1 MTALKKKVDLKTLLR
16 RYSVALILL
25 LMCAVLAL
33 LSRRF
38 LSTTN
43 LINIALQTSI
53 VALVAIGMTFTIL
66 TGGIDLSV
74 GSLVAL
80 CGAVS
85 AGLVTRS
92 GFPIAAAFAAAI
104 FTGCA
109 FGTISGLLI
118 VKGNIPPFVATLSM
132 MAVGRGLTL
141 VYTQG
146 KPIAGM
152 GDAFVF
158 WGTGKLGPI
167 PVPVLILL
175 LIFLLS
181 YLVLHHTRFG
191 LHIYAIGGN
200 EDTVRLAGIK
210 NEPRKIAVY
219 VISGFTSALAGV
231 LLTARLWS
239 AQPTAGIGLELEA
252 IASTVLGGTSL
263 MGGSGGT
270 GGTVVGAFIMGV
282 LSNGL
287 NLLEVPAYYQRIVK
301 GIIFILAV
309 MLDLYTKRVRGSRQL
324 LFGELK
330 GAAGNKGNIGEP
342 PKEP

>member
-1 MTALKKKVDLKTLLR
+1 MTAIQKSVDLKTLLR

-38 LSTTN
+38 LNATN

-80 CGAVS
+80 CGAVA

-92 GFPIAAAFAAAI
+92 GFPIATAFAAAI
-104 FTGCA
+104 LTGCA
-109 FGTISGLLI
+109 FGTINGLLI

-158 WGTGKLGPI
+158 WGTAKLGPI

-200 EDTVRLAGIK
+200 EDTARLAGIK
-210 NEPRKIAVY
+210 NELTKIAVY
-219 VISGFTSALAGV
+219 VISGFTAALAGV

-324 LFGELK
+324 LFGQLK
-330 GAAGNKGNIGEP
+330 EATGSKGNFGEP

>member
-1 MTALKKKVDLKTLLR
+1 MTALKKPVDLKTLLR

-25 LMCAVLAL
+25 LMCAVLGL

-38 LSTTN
+38 LSATN

-80 CGAVS
+80 CGAVA

-104 FTGCA
+104 LTGCA

-158 WGTGKLGPI
+158 WAPLSW
-167 PVPVLILL
+167 VL
-175 LIFLLS
+175 
-181 YLVLHHTRFG
+181 YPYRF
-191 LHIYAIGGN
+191 
-200 EDTVRLAGIK
+200 
-210 NEPRKIAVY
+210 
-219 VISGFTSALAGV
+219 
-231 LLTARLWS
+231 
-239 AQPTAGIGLELEA
+239 
-252 IASTVLGGTSL
+252 
-263 MGGSGGT
+263 
-270 GGTVVGAFIMGV
+270 
-282 LSNGL
+282 
-287 NLLEVPAYYQRIVK
+287 
-301 GIIFILAV
+301 
-309 MLDLYTKRVRGSRQL
+309 
-324 LFGELK
+324 
-330 GAAGNKGNIGEP
+330 
-342 PKEP
+342 